1 MKMLVKDV
9 EFEKLSDDTPDV
21 YYLPKPPKNNIFN
34 VTENSSFPKVEFE
47 KEEIK
52 FYEFVDKYG
61 NRYKIGWTEKV
72 EKTIGLPLTIISNLS
87 KNNVDLKY
95 QNYKLKCDVNEKQ
108 KKLEKINEKLGIAM
122 KANLFKRLK
131 WVFKGISF

>member
-1 MKMLVKDV
+1 MLVKDV
-9 EFEKLSDDTPDV
+9 EFEKLSDDIPDV
-21 YYLPKPPKNNIFN
+21 YYLPKLPKNNIFN
-34 VTENSSFPKVEFE
+34 VTENSSFPKIEFE

-61 NRYKIGWTEKV
+61 NEYKIGWTEKV
-72 EKTIGLPLTIISNLS
+72 EQTIGVPLSSLSELSQINIS
-87 KNNVDLKY
+87 LKY
-95 QNYKLKCDVNEKQ
+95 QNYKLECDVNEKQ
-108 KKLEKINEKLGIAM
+108 KKLEKINEKLGKAM